1 MNTPTTRIN
10 AIDQIET
17 ALRILESQGYD
28 TSSIWAEHN
37 AWLLTLDQQQPTERD
52 HAWARR
58 APAPSTIDEHFV
70 GGLPEQLT
78 AAKCHAG
85 RQFTLSPGQRD
96 VLRTRFGLTPTKVV
110 EVVNVAVY
118 PNDATLMWSVTLRS
132 AEHVDPRRRK
142 HVLNEVV
149 LVPVSEFFEQAAAR
163 DKEREEQA
171 TEQAEKTGKPTKVKN
186 VTSLALAYLT

>member
-1 MNTPTTRIN
+1 VDIPNTRIN
-10 AIDQIET
+10 TIDQIET

-58 APAPSTIDEHFV
+58 APAPSTIDE
-70 GGLPEQLT
+70 LPEQLT

-171 TEQAEKTGKPTKVKN
+171 AEQAEKTGKPTRVKS